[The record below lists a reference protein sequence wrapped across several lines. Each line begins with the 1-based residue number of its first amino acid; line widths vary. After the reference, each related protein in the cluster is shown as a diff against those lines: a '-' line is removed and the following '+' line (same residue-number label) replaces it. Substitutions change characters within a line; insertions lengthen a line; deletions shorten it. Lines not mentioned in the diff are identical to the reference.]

1 MCGSAKVPF
10 HLWLTMCNCGS
21 ITMITWGGAT
31 AGFMQQFAAVC
42 HPDRSETN
50 MAAVLKELSGGQT
63 PNRVICT
70 GHSLGGALATLGQ
83 LLCCAVLCC
92 AVLSSHPWG
101 RGCDLA
107 QPLMVAVPH
116 TASLCPALHCG
127 MLSYAFYD
135 LHSPWHLLV
144 NVHAQVSAQPA
155 LCLLAQAVHD
165 TGLLEALLLFCL
177 RSVTY
182 D

>member
-1 MCGSAKVPF
+1 
-10 HLWLTMCNCGS
+10 
-21 ITMITWGGAT
+21 
-31 AGFMQQFAAVC
+31 
-42 HPDRSETN
+42 
-50 MAAVLKELSGGQT
+50 
-63 PNRVICT
+63 
-70 GHSLGGALATLGQ
+70 
-83 LLCCAVLCC
+83 
-92 AVLSSHPWG
+92 
-101 RGCDLA
+101 
-107 QPLMVAVPH
+107 MVAVPH

-155 LCLLAQAVHD
+155 LCLLAQAVHE